1 MAKYITDADLNMQI
15 TADGLEEQI
24 KLLEKMPA
32 EMNKEFVSAVRKGNA
47 LMKKNMVPRVKRFSG
62 STANSIRSSLKVRG
76 VGVVTGIT
84 GPDRKRAHIFRFMQD
99 GRSPGAR
106 MPWIYDLVE
115 WVEKKWGLSG
125 DESKLAAYRLARS
138 IHLNGID
145 GTPIAQPVLDEK
157 NGAAVELLRKAA
169 DKVVEKLRVK

>member
-157 NGAAVELLRKAA
+157 KGAAVELLRKAA

>member
-1 MAKYITDADLNMQI
+1 MAKYITDADLSLQI
-15 TADGLEEQI
+15 TADGLEEQMA
-24 KLLEKMPA
+24 LLEKMPA
-32 EMNKEFVSAVRKGNA
+32 EMNKEFVGAVRKGNT

-76 VGVVTGIT
+76 VGVVTGVT

-125 DESKLAAYRLARS
+125 DESKLAAFRLARS
-138 IHLNGID
+138 IHLNGIE
-145 GTPIAQPVLDEK
+145 GTPIAQPVLDEQK
-157 NGAAVELLRKAA
+157 GTVVELLRKAA
-169 DKVVEKLRVK
+169 DMVASKMVVK